1 MIRIYNMRRRKP
13 KTSFDVRVDRWS
25 ILGNPY
31 KMRTESERDLVC
43 DQYETYFNNIVGN
56 NREWLI
62 QNGIDDDYRQEFM
75 DELNR
80 IRTIY
85 QTHGKLNLFCW
96 CYPKR
101 CHSYTIK
108 NYILNTSQASMNNN

>member
-1 MIRIYNMRRRKP
+1 MSDKMIRIYNMRRRKP
-13 KTSFDVRVDRWS
+13 KTSFDVRVDKWS

-62 QNGIDDDYRQEFM
+62 QNGIDDDFRQEFM

-85 QTHGKLNLFCW
+85 QTHGKLNLFC
-96 CYPKR
+96 
-101 CHSYTIK
+101 
-108 NYILNTSQASMNNN
+108 

>member
-25 ILGNPY
+25 ILGNPS

-75 DELNR
+75 DES
-80 IRTIY
+80 
-85 QTHGKLNLFCW
+85 
-96 CYPKR
+96 
-101 CHSYTIK
+101 HSYYLSNAWQTK
-108 NYILNTSQASMNNN
+108 FILLVLSETLPFLHN